1 MSSID
6 LPGYSAGMYWAG
18 EWFKILTVD
27 SVEGCSFTLQSSAPK
42 LITLSSAQTPQIA
55 RREIFSS
62 VNRTS

>member
-27 SVEGCSFTLQSSAPK
+27 SVEGCSFTLQAHHPELCTNSTNCA
-42 LITLSSAQTPQIA
+42 A
-55 RREIFSS
+55 RDLLER
-62 VNRTS
+62 